1 MDQVQLVNLYNYLI
15 QSTEHIS
22 NVTIYKD
29 DLMKFILN
37 TLLVADK
44 KRLSYALDI
53 RIKELREFLMNTL
66 LQLPEFALFTLDDG
80 PTDEPDYDPNYKY
93 NGSMFI
99 ILKENENYIIDMF
112 NSYNQQ
118 YDVFIATGVI
128 LDYDYIG
135 QDWNQ
140 PKDKFFI
147 TYYANTFDLYSVAVP
162 LEHYTNIRDKII
174 TRLASYNDTFNK
186 IGYNIT
192 ASITLL
198 FYPLNGAA
206 AVRTRLT

>member
-1 MDQVQLVNLYNYLI
+1 MDQVQLISLYNYLI
-15 QSTEHIS
+15 QYVEHIS
-22 NVTIYKD
+22 NVTIYKE

-37 TLLVADK
+37 TMLVADK
-44 KRLSYALDI
+44 KRLSYALDVK
-53 RIKELREFLMNTL
+53 IKDLRTGLINIL
-66 LQLPEFALFTLDDG
+66 LQLPEFTLFIIDDG

-93 NGSMFI
+93 NGSVFI
-99 ILKENENYIIDMF
+99 ILKENENYIINTF

-118 YDVFIATGVI
+118 YDEFIANGVI

-162 LEHYTNIRDKII
+162 LEHYTDIRDKII

-186 IGYNIT
+186 IGYNAT
-192 ASITLL
+192 VSITLL

-206 AVRTRLT
+206 PIRTRLT